1 MVVWIRNCDPGAV
14 CNRIATNRYPAL
26 TKTTTS
32 DRKRTK
38 TNRIGRTAW
47 VVLFILACLTCIA
60 IRIRLLNLPLERDE
74 GEYAY
79 AGQLML
85 HGIAPY
91 KLAYNMK
98 FPGTY
103 AAYAMVMSLFGQTTV
118 GVHLGLL
125 LVNLATVG
133 LVLLIGLRLVNWE
146 TGLAAATTYV
156 VLAINPAVMG
166 LAAHATHFVVLFT
179 LAGLLLLLGDT
190 SSSSLASIF
199 ISGLLLGVA
208 VLMKQP
214 GSMFLIFGFFWLLYR
229 QRKQPLPRLLFIL
242 AIFTFAALLSLI
254 IATGAVWFAG
264 TLRSCWFWCVQYA
277 RAYGTSIS
285 IKEGWDLF
293 LSNVRVVIGEC
304 WPIWLLSAAGLV
316 IALAKPGKFRP
327 LFLVGL
333 TIASALAVSMGLYFR
348 PHYFVMLLPAL
359 SLFAGVAAAYA
370 AGTQHLI
377 TRVIALL
384 VFAISVAFPIATR
397 AEYFFRMS
405 PVDACRFRYGENPF
419 PEAIKVAEFLRENSR
434 PDERLV
440 VLGSEP
446 EIYFYSRRQSATG
459 FIYMYPL
466 MEQQRFASQMQRQ
479 MIEEVET
486 NRPGFVVWVWT
497 PMSWRVAASSE
508 RLLFQWADQY
518 LNDNYRP
525 VGLVNMPPQGRT
537 DYYLPIETA
546 DLQLAENF
554 ILIYQR
560 R

>member
-1 MVVWIRNCDPGAV
+1 M
-14 CNRIATNRYPAL
+14 
-26 TKTTTS
+26 
-32 DRKRTK
+32 
-38 TNRIGRTAW
+38 
-47 VVLFILACLTCIA
+47 VVLFILTCLTCIA

-103 AAYAMVMSLFGQTTV
+103 AFYAMIMSLFGQTTV
-118 GVHLGLL
+118 GIHLGFL
-125 LVNLATVG
+125 LVNLATVV
-133 LVLLIGLRLVNWE
+133 LVLVIGLRLVNWE

-156 VLAINPAVMG
+156 VLAINPAVLG
-166 LAAHATHFVVLFT
+166 LAAHATHFVILFT
-179 LAGLLLLLGDT
+179 LVGLVLLLGDT
-190 SSSSLASIF
+190 SSLASTF
-199 ISGLLLGVA
+199 ISGLSLGVA
-208 VLMKQP
+208 TLMKQP
-214 GSMFLIFGFFWLLYR
+214 GIIFLIFGFFWLLYR
-229 QRKQPLPRLLFIL
+229 ERKQPLPRLSFIL

-254 IATGAVWFAG
+254 TAIGAVWFAG
-264 TLRSCWFWCVQYA
+264 SLGNCWFWCVQYA
-277 RAYGTSIS
+277 SVYGTSIS

-293 LSNVRVVIGEC
+293 LSNIRVVFGEC

-316 IALAKPGKFRP
+316 IALAKPDKFRP

-333 TIASALAVSMGLYFR
+333 TIASALAVSMGSYFR

-359 SLFAGVAAAYA
+359 SLLAGVAASYGA
-370 AGTQHLI
+370 ATQQVI
-377 TRVIALL
+377 TRVIALSI
-384 VFAISVAFPIATR
+384 FAIAVVFPLATR

-405 PVDACRFRYGENPF
+405 PLDACRFRYGENPF
-419 PEAIKVAEFLRENSR
+419 PEAIKVADFLRENSR
-434 PDERLV
+434 PDERVV

-466 MEQQRFASQMQRQ
+466 AEQQRFASRMQRQ
-479 MIEEVET
+479 MIEEVEK
-486 NRPGFVVWVWT
+486 NRPAFVVWVWT
-497 PMSWRVAASSE
+497 PMSWRVAASYE
-508 RLLFQWADQY
+508 RLLFQWVDQY

-525 VGLVNMPPQGRT
+525 VGLVNMPSRGPSE
-537 DYYLPIETA
+537 YYLPMENA
-546 DLQLAENF
+546 EPQLAENYIVIF
-554 ILIYQR
+554 QR

>member
-1 MVVWIRNCDPGAV
+1 MYEYEFVAV
-14 CNRIATNRYPAL
+14 CNRIAINRYLAL
-26 TKTTTS
+26 IKSATS
-32 DRKRTK
+32 ARERANA
-38 TNRIGRTAW
+38 NRIEGSAW

-60 IRIRLLNLPLERDE
+60 IRIRLLEVPLERDE

-85 HGIAPY
+85 QGIAPY

-103 AAYAMVMSLFGQTTV
+103 AAYAMIMALFGQTTV

-125 LVNLATVG
+125 LVNLATMG
-133 LVLLIGLRLVNWE
+133 LVLLIGFRLVDWE
-146 TGLAAATTYV
+146 AGLAAATIYA

-166 LAAHATHFVVLFT
+166 LAAHASHFVVLFT
-179 LAGLLLLLGDT
+179 LAGLLLLMRDT
-190 SSSSLASIF
+190 RLSSFASIF
-199 ISGLLLGVA
+199 ISGLFLGVA

-214 GSMFLIFGFFWLLYR
+214 GIMFLIFGFFWLVYR
-229 QRKQPLPRLLFIL
+229 ERKQPLPRLLLIL
-242 AIFTFAALLSLI
+242 TIFTCAALVAPI
-254 IATGAVWFAG
+254 IVASALWFAG
-264 TLRSCWFWCVQYA
+264 TLGSSWFWCVRYA
-277 RAYGTSIS
+277 QVYGTSIS
-285 IKEGWDLF
+285 LTDGWHLF
-293 LSNVRVVIGEC
+293 LSTIPFVIGDC

-316 IALAKPGKFRP
+316 IALAKPGKFSP

-348 PHYFVMLLPAL
+348 QHYFVMLLPAL
-359 SLFAGVAAAYA
+359 SLFTGVVAAYTA
-370 AGTQHLI
+370 ATHHVI
-377 TRVIALL
+377 TRVIG
-384 VFAISVAFPIATR
+384 FAIFAIAIVFPVATR

-405 PVDACRFRYGENPF
+405 PVDACRFRYGDNPF
-419 PEAIKVAEFLRENSR
+419 PEAIKVADFLRENSH

-466 MEQQRFASQMQRQ
+466 TERQPFALQMQRQ
-479 MIEEVET
+479 LIEEVEK
-486 NRPGFVVWVWT
+486 NRPGFMVFVWT
-497 PMSWRVAASSE
+497 PMSWRVAAGSE
-508 RLLFQWADQY
+508 RLLFQWADRY
-518 LNDNYRP
+518 LHDNYRP
-525 VGLVNMPPQGRT
+525 VGLVNMPPHGPT
-537 DYYLPIETA
+537 EYYLPMENA
-546 DLQLAENF
+546 ELQLAEHF

>member
-1 MVVWIRNCDPGAV
+1 
-14 CNRIATNRYPAL
+14 
-26 TKTTTS
+26 
-32 DRKRTK
+32 
-38 TNRIGRTAW
+38 
-47 VVLFILACLTCIA
+47 LFILTCLTCIA

-85 HGIAPY
+85 CGIAPY

-103 AAYAMVMSLFGQTTV
+103 AFYAMIMSVFGQTTI
-118 GVHLGLL
+118 GVHLGFL

-166 LAAHATHFVVLFT
+166 LAAHATHFVILIYSCRVSVAIGRLRLKFACAHLYQRAVPRSSCFDEAARRHIPDIRFFLATLSRTKTTAASPFIYPRDLYLCCATIANYPNRCGLVRRYLGELLVLVRRY
-179 LAGLLLLLGDT
+179 AG
-190 SSSSLASIF
+190 
-199 ISGLLLGVA
+199 
-208 VLMKQP
+208 
-214 GSMFLIFGFFWLLYR
+214 
-229 QRKQPLPRLLFIL
+229 
-242 AIFTFAALLSLI
+242 
-254 IATGAVWFAG
+254 
-264 TLRSCWFWCVQYA
+264 
-277 RAYGTSIS
+277 AYGTSIS

-293 LSNVRVVIGEC
+293 LSNVRVVIEEC

-333 TIASALAVSMGLYFR
+333 TIAFALAVSMGLDFR

-370 AGTQHLI
+370 AGTRRVL
-377 TRVIALL
+377 TRVIAFAI
-384 VFAISVAFPIATR
+384 FAISMAFPIATR

-419 PEAIKVAEFLRENSR
+419 PEAIKVADFLRENSR
-434 PDERLV
+434 PDERLL

-466 MEQQRFASQMQRQ
+466 MEQQRFALQMQRQ
-479 MIEEVET
+479 MIEEVEK
-486 NRPGFVVWVWT
+486 NRPRFVVWVWT
-497 PMSWRVAASSE
+497 PMSWLVAASSE

-525 VGLVNMPPQGRT
+525 VGLVNMPRRGPT
-537 DYYLPIETA
+537 EYYLPMENA
-546 DLQLAENF
+546 GLQLAENF

>member
-1 MVVWIRNCDPGAV
+1 
-14 CNRIATNRYPAL
+14 
-26 TKTTTS
+26 
-32 DRKRTK
+32 
-38 TNRIGRTAW
+38 
-47 VVLFILACLTCIA
+47 LFVLACLTCIA

-91 KLAYNMK
+91 KLSYNMK

-103 AAYAMVMSLFGQTTV
+103 AVFAMIMSVFGETTV
-118 GVHLGLL
+118 GVHLGFL

-133 LVLLIGLRLVNWE
+133 LVLLVGLRLVNWE

-166 LAAHATHFVVLFT
+166 LAAHATHFVVLFA
-179 LAGLLLLLGDT
+179 LAGLLLLLRDT
-190 SSSSLASIF
+190 NSSSLAGIF

-214 GSMFLIFGFFWLLYR
+214 GIMFLIFGFFWLLYR
-229 QRKQPLPRLLFIL
+229 ERKQPLPRLLFIL
-242 AIFTFAALLSLI
+242 AVFTFAALLSLI
-254 IATGAVWFAG
+254 IATGSLWFAG

-277 RAYGTSIS
+277 RVYGTSIS

-293 LSNVRVVIGEC
+293 LSNIPVIREC

-359 SLFAGVAAAYA
+359 SLFAGVAAAHA
-370 AGTQHLI
+370 AATQQVV
-377 TRVIALL
+377 TRVIAFAI
-384 VFAISVAFPIATR
+384 FAISMAFPIATR

-419 PEAIKVAEFLRENSR
+419 PEAIKVADFLRENSR
-434 PDERLV
+434 SDERLF

-446 EIYFYSRRQSATG
+446 EIYFYSGRQSATG

-466 MEQQRFASQMQRQ
+466 TEQQPFVLQMQRQ
-479 MIEEVET
+479 LIEEVEK
-486 NRPGFVVWVWT
+486 NRPGFVVFVWT
-497 PMSWRVAASSE
+497 PMSWRVAAGSE
-508 RLLFQWADQY
+508 RLLFQWADRY
-518 LNDNYRP
+518 LHDNYRP
-525 VGLVNMPPQGRT
+525 VGLVNMPAHGPT
-537 DYYLPIETA
+537 EYYLPMENA
-546 DLQLAENF
+546 ELQLAEYF

>member
-1 MVVWIRNCDPGAV
+1 MTRN
-14 CNRIATNRYPAL
+14 
-26 TKTTTS
+26 TTS
-32 DRKRTK
+32 AQKRTRI
-38 TNRIGRTAW
+38 NRIGRSAW

-79 AGQLML
+79 AGQLMV
-85 HGIAPY
+85 HGISPY
-91 KLAYNMK
+91 KLAYSMK

-103 AAYAMVMSLFGQTTV
+103 AFYALIMSVFGQTTI
-118 GVHLGLL
+118 GVHLGFL

-133 LVLLIGLRLVNWE
+133 LVLLIGLRLVSWE
-146 TGLAAATTYV
+146 TGLAAGTTYV

-166 LAAHATHFVVLFT
+166 LAAHATHFVILFT
-179 LAGLLLLLGDT
+179 LVGLVLLLGDT
-190 SSSSLASIF
+190 GSSSLASVF
-199 ISGLLLGVA
+199 ISGLFLGVA

-214 GSMFLIFGFFWLLYR
+214 GIIFLIFGFFWLLYR
-229 QRKQPLPRLLFIL
+229 ERKQPRLRLLFTL
-242 AIFTFAALLSLI
+242 TIFTFAALLSLI
-254 IATGAVWFAG
+254 VATGAVWFAG
-264 TLRSCWFWCVQYA
+264 TLENCWFWCVKYA
-277 RAYGTSIS
+277 GAYGTSIS

-316 IALAKPGKFRP
+316 IALAKPSKFRP
-327 LFLVGL
+327 LFLIGL
-333 TIASALAVSMGLYFR
+333 TIASALAVSMGSYFR

-370 AGTQHLI
+370 AGTQQVV
-377 TRVIALL
+377 TRVIAFTI
-384 VFAISVAFPIATR
+384 FAISMAFPIAMR

-405 PVDACRFRYGENPF
+405 PVDACHFRYGENPF
-419 PEAIKVAEFLRENSR
+419 PEAIWVADFLRENSR

-466 MEQQRFASQMQRQ
+466 MEQQRFALQMQRQ
-479 MIEEVET
+479 MIEEIEK

-497 PMSWRVAASSE
+497 PMSWLVAASSE

-525 VGLVNMPPQGRT
+525 VGLVNMPPQGPT
-537 DYYLPIETA
+537 EYYLPMENA
-546 DLQLAENF
+546 EPQLAENF
-554 ILIYQR
+554 IIIFQR

>member
-1 MVVWIRNCDPGAV
+1 LVVWIQNCDPGAV
-14 CNRIATNRYPAL
+14 CNRIATNRYSAL

-103 AAYAMVMSLFGQTTV
+103 AAYAMIISLFGQTTV
-118 GVHLGLL
+118 GIHLGLL

-133 LVLLIGLRLVNWE
+133 LVLLIGLRLVNLE

-156 VLAINPAVMG
+156 VLAVNPAVMG

-179 LAGLLLLLGDT
+179 IAGLLLLVGDT

-214 GSMFLIFGFFWLLYR
+214 GIMFLILGFFWLLYR
-229 QRKQPLPRLLFIL
+229 ERKQPLPRLLFIL
-242 AIFTFAALLSLI
+242 AIFTFAAFLSLT
-254 IATGAVWFAG
+254 IAIGAIWVAG

-277 RAYGTSIS
+277 RVYGTSIS

-359 SLFAGVAAAYA
+359 SLFAGLAAAYA
-370 AGTQHLI
+370 AATQQVI

-384 VFAISVAFPIATR
+384 VFAISVAFPIAMR
-397 AEYFFRMS
+397 AEYFFWMS
-405 PVDACRFRYGENPF
+405 PVDACRFRYGGNPF
-419 PEAIKVAEFLRENSR
+419 PEAIKVADFLRENSG
-434 PDERLV
+434 PDEGLV

-486 NRPGFVVWVWT
+486 NRPGFVVWIWT

-525 VGLVNMPPQGRT
+525 VGLVNMPPQAPT
-537 DYYLPIETA
+537 EYYLPIETA

-554 ILIYQR
+554 IIIFQR

>member
-1 MVVWIRNCDPGAV
+1 LVVWIQNCDPGAV
-14 CNRIATNRYPAL
+14 CNRIATNRYSAL

-103 AAYAMVMSLFGQTTV
+103 AAYAMIMSLFGQTTV

-156 VLAINPAVMG
+156 VLAVNPAVIG

-179 LAGLLLLLGDT
+179 LAGLLLLVGDT

-214 GSMFLIFGFFWLLYR
+214 GIMFLILGFFWLLYR
-229 QRKQPLPRLLFIL
+229 ERKQPLPRLLSIL
-242 AIFTFAALLSLI
+242 AVFTFAALLSLI

-264 TLRSCWFWCVQYA
+264 ALRSCWFWCVQYA
-277 RAYGTSIS
+277 RVYGTSIS

-370 AGTQHLI
+370 AATQQVI

-397 AEYFFRMS
+397 AEYFFWMS

-419 PEAIKVAEFLRENSR
+419 PEAIKVADFLRENSG

-446 EIYFYSRRQSATG
+446 EIYFYSRRQSASG

-479 MIEEVET
+479 MIEEVEK

-525 VGLVNMPPQGRT
+525 VGLVNMPPHGPT
-537 DYYLPIETA
+537 EYYLPMENA
-546 DLQLAENF
+546 ELQLAENF
-554 ILIYQR
+554 VLIYQR